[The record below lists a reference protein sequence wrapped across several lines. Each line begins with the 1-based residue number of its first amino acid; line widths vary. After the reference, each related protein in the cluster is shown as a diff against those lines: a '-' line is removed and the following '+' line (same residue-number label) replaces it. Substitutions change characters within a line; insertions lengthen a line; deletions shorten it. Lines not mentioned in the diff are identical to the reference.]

1 MRYNADDDKITLGEM
16 LRQERFGAGIS
27 DQKSLDAQYAKA
39 LMGDGKFEVR
49 PFAQLRT
56 GYSLYSQNDLDY
68 IDDNAER
75 LARQKMRSDA
85 MKRQFAING
94 IYLGIGLSCMFLT

>member
-1 MRYNADDDKITLGEM
+1 MFQFETRDPKTGDIVRYNADDDEITLGEM

-49 PFAQLRT
+49 PHHCLT
-56 GYSLYSQNDLDY
+56 PSLPL
-68 IDDNAER
+68 IA
-75 LARQKMRSDA
+75 
-85 MKRQFAING
+85 
-94 IYLGIGLSCMFLT
+94 LSE